1 MFLNSIKNKIKIFF
15 RNLKHAYNL
24 INHKEIPK
32 VDLLKF
38 NRNII
43 VPKNYNK
50 SFPSTV
56 LDRNLVLSS
65 NSSRVNKSRLE
76 EFNNILTPLKQMNI
90 IYFSHKE
97 RDNYMKSSWRN
108 HEILDIYN
116 NSTFQQSKADIF
128 RYTFL
133 YEHGGFWLDFK
144 SSMLF
149 NPVNLL
155 STKNKVVLLLS
166 PRSIEKEKHSN
177 INSEVLKILKN
188 RYITNWF
195 IGSNH
200 QSEFLEIVINN
211 ICEKSKNYSGK
222 TFENPK
228 DAILEFTGP
237 INLTESFIEF
247 ILKDQENINNVSF
260 VDEEN
265 YNLVFTTE
273 YSRNFSILDNVTKF
287 HYSRIK
293 KSKILE

>member
-15 RNLKHAYNL
+15 RNINHAYKL
-24 INHKEIPK
+24 INNKEIPK
-32 VDLLKF
+32 VDLLKS
-38 NRNII
+38 NKSII

-50 SFPSTV
+50 SFSLTA
-56 LDRNLVLSS
+56 LDCNLVLSS

-76 EFNNILTPLKQMNI
+76 EFNNILTPLNHMNI
-90 IYFSHKE
+90 LYFSHKE
-97 RDNYMKSSWRN
+97 RDNYMNSSWRN
-108 HEILDIYN
+108 HEILNIYN

-149 NPVNLL
+149 NPSDLL
-155 STKNKVVLLLS
+155 SEKNEVVLLLS
-166 PRSIEKEKHSN
+166 PRIIEKEKQTN
-177 INSEVLKILKN
+177 IDSEILRILKN

-195 IGSNH
+195 IGSSH

-211 ICEKSKNYSGK
+211 ICEKSINYSGK
-222 TFENPK
+222 NFENPK
-228 DAILEFTGP
+228 NAILEFTGP
-237 INLTESFIEF
+237 LNLTESFIEF
-247 ILKDQENINNVSF
+247 ILKDQKNINNVSF

-265 YNLVFTTE
+265 HKLVFTTE

-287 HYSRIK
+287 HYSRLK
-293 KSKILE
+293 NSKILE

>member
-38 NRNII
+38 NTNII

-50 SFPSTV
+50 SFPLTV

-108 HEILDIYN
+108 HEILNIYN

-144 SSMLF
+144 S
-149 NPVNLL
+149 LL
-155 STKNKVVLLLS
+155 IS
-166 PRSIEKEKHSN
+166 SIA
-177 INSEVLKILKN
+177 
-188 RYITNWF
+188 F
-195 IGSNH
+195 
-200 QSEFLEIVINN
+200 F
-211 ICEKSKNYSGK
+211 
-222 TFENPK
+222 
-228 DAILEFTGP
+228 
-237 INLTESFIEF
+237 
-247 ILKDQENINNVSF
+247 
-260 VDEEN
+260 
-265 YNLVFTTE
+265 
-273 YSRNFSILDNVTKF
+273 
-287 HYSRIK
+287 
-293 KSKILE
+293 

>member
-38 NRNII
+38 NTNII

-50 SFPSTV
+50 SFALTV

-76 EFNNILTPLKQMNI
+76 EFSNILTPLKQMNI

-108 HEILDIYN
+108 HEILNIYN

-166 PRSIEKEKHSN
+166 PRSIEKDKYTN
-177 INSEVLKILKN
+177 IYREVLKILKN

-211 ICEKSKNYSGK
+211 ICKKSKNYSGK

-247 ILKDQENINNVSF
+247 ILKDRENINNVSF

-265 YNLVFTTE
+265 YNLLFTTE

-287 HYSRIK
+287 DYSRIK
-293 KSKILE
+293 NSKILE